1 MTEREQHPAAIVIL
15 PEEERGDVGVYS
27 DSYLMIA
34 KELRAQ
40 GVDISYKHDY
50 AHRLWRGRK
59 GLGIVTPLEIEVA
72 LAVIPSS
79 FFFALQQL
87 LDRRGSKD
95 SVKVRV
101 VHVTGR
107 TPSSADVFE
116 AEGSPAEVV
125 EALRTFEE
133 GRGDVG

>member
-1 MTEREQHPAAIVIL
+1 MTGPEERFAAILIL

-27 DSYLMIA
+27 DSYLMLA

-40 GVDISYKHDY
+40 GIEVAYKHDSE
-50 AHRLWRGRK
+50 HRLWRGRK
-59 GLGIVTPLEIEVA
+59 GLGVVTPLELQVS
-72 LAVIPSS
+72 LAVIPAS

-95 SVKVRV
+95 PVKIRV
-101 VHVTGR
+101 VHMTEG
-107 TPSSADVFE
+107 TSSSADMFE
-116 AEGSPAEVV
+116 AEGSPAGVI

-133 GRGDVG
+133 GRDNAG